1 MNKHLGSGNRVAL
14 FVLAASGIVAQ
25 PAYGATVTK
34 NNNLTLADSQIS
46 HNTFSNDVWNSG
58 LIDVGLV
65 TLMTNDS
72 LQLNITFD
80 KKLELDDGFFNGN
93 ESIHIDVQGV
103 GGVGGAPNNK
113 ADFTF
118 EFTGVDGNILVNPVT
133 GTAGQVALNGN
144 VNHDQ
149 DVDLIN
155 GGKMTFTDVHLKLTN
170 KNPNNWSIGKVGV
183 GVDADDVNVRN
194 VNPVPVPP
202 ALPLLGGALTA
213 LGLLR
218 RMGGSKPA

>member
-1 MNKHLGSGNRVAL
+1 MNKHLKSSGSV
-14 FVLAASGIVAQ
+14 VWCVIAAGMVSLDAH
-25 PAYGATVTK
+25 AATVTK
-34 NNNLTLADSQIS
+34 NADLNLADGQIS
-46 HNTFSNDVWNSG
+46 HKTLSNDVWNSG

-65 TLMTNDS
+65 TLATNDS
-72 LQLNITFD
+72 LQFNLTFD

-113 ADFTF
+113 ADFEF
-118 EFTGVDGNILVNPVT
+118 AFTGVDGAILVNPVK
-133 GTAGQVALNGN
+133 GTAGQNALNGN

-149 DVDLIN
+149 DVDLIK

-170 KNPNNWSIGKVGV
+170 KNPNNWSIGKVGL

-194 VNPVPVPP
+194 VVNPVPLPP
-202 ALPLLGGALTA
+202 ALPLMGAAVAA
-213 LGLLR
+213 LGLLGR
-218 RMGGSKPA
+218 RKKRA